1 MAATEMKHK
10 VVKGVAWSTV
20 EKILSALL
28 QLAVSL
34 VLLNLLSPEDYGL
47 MAIVAA
53 FPAILMPLVDSGFS
67 QALIRKRDVDDVD
80 YSSVFYVNIVISLLL
95 YTLLVAISPACG
107 RFFGAPDFA
116 TIAPILY
123 LLIPINSLSN
133 IQNAI
138 LQRSMEFKSLS
149 LYVLIANAVSSGVAI
164 WMALEGC
171 GVWSLVGQRLGVVV
185 VKTALMWAGSR
196 WRPKF
201 TFSLERIRG
210 MFRYGSRILLSD
222 LVSNVYYQISNLFIG
237 KFYTKAELGY
247 YDRGNKIKE
256 MPVTSTI
263 MAVLNVT
270 FSAFSRQKDDKV
282 KLHTNARKVYVLW
295 AFVMFPLMCGLIAV
309 AEDMFRVLL
318 PEVWLPAVPYLRI
331 LSLAGL
337 LAPLSVI
344 SFNLVKVCDNGN
356 MIFRIE
362 FIKKLIATAILALTI
377 PISVEAIAWGQVA
390 IFVSDMTINCLT
402 AGRYVPGWSLWA
414 RAKEVLPYLGT
425 TALMVAFV
433 WLLGVAGAALSI
445 PLWVV
450 FAAKII
456 LGAGCYALLS
466 ELFHLEAWREMKA
479 IIIGY
484 MPRRHRSN

>member
-1 MAATEMKHK
+1 MANELKHS

-67 QALIRKRDVDDVD
+67 QALIRKKEVDDVD
-80 YSSVFYVNIVISLLL
+80 YSSVFYVNIAISLLL
-95 YTLLVAISPACG
+95 YTTLVAIAPACA
-107 RFFGAPDFA
+107 RFFGAPDFVS
-116 TIAPILY
+116 IAPILY

-138 LQRSMEFKSLS
+138 LQRGMEFKHLS
-149 LYVLIANAVSSGVAI
+149 LYVLVANAVSSALAI
-164 WMALEGC
+164 WMAVSGW
-171 GVWSLVGQRLGVVV
+171 GVWALVGQRLGVVV
-185 VKTALMWAGSR
+185 VKTVLMWWGSK
-196 WRPKF
+196 WRPKWA
-201 TFSLERIRG
+201 FSLERIRG

-237 KFYTKAELGY
+237 KFYTKADLGY

-270 FSAFSRQKDDKV
+270 FSAFSRQKEDRA
-282 KLHTNARKVYVLW
+282 KLNLNARKVYVIW

-309 AEDMFRVLL
+309 AEDMFRLLL

-331 LSLAGL
+331 LSIAGL

-344 SFNLVKVCDNGN
+344 SFNLVKVCDDGN
-356 MIFRIE
+356 VIFRIE
-362 FIKKLIATAILALTI
+362 FIKKLIATAILAITI
-377 PISVEAIAWGQVA
+377 PISVKAIAWGQVA
-390 IFVSDMTINCLT
+390 IFISDMTINCLT
-402 AGRYVPGWSLWA
+402 AKRYVVEWSLIA
-414 RAKEVLPYLGT
+414 RAKDVLPYQAT
-425 TALMVAFV
+425 TGLMVLFI
-433 WLLGVAGAALSI
+433 WGFGIAGAALSL
-445 PLWVV
+445 PLWLV
-450 FAAKII
+450 FTLKII
-456 LGAGCYALLS
+456 LGAAVYALLS
-466 ELFHLEAWREMKA
+466 EVFRLEAWKEMKE
-479 IIIGY
+479 ILRGY
-484 MPRRHRSN
+484 MPKRR

>member
-1 MAATEMKHK
+1 MAAELKHK
-10 VVKGVAWSTV
+10 VVKGVAWSTA
-20 EKILSALL
+20 EKICSALL
-28 QLAVSL
+28 QLVVSL
-34 VLLNLLSPEDYGL
+34 VLLSLLSPEDYGL

-67 QALIRKRDVDDVD
+67 QALIRKKDVDDVD
-80 YSSVFYVNIVISLLL
+80 YSSVFYVNIAISLVL
-95 YTLLVAISPACG
+95 YGTLVAIAPACG

-116 TIAPILY
+116 LIAPVLY

-149 LYVLIANAVSSGVAI
+149 LYVLLANLVSSVVAI
-164 WMALEGC
+164 WMAIKGL
-171 GVWSLVGQRLGVVV
+171 GVWSLVGQRIGVVV
-185 VKTALMWAGSR
+185 VKTALMWLGSR
-196 WRPKF
+196 WRPRLV
-201 TFSLERIRG
+201 FSLERIKG

-237 KFYTKAELGY
+237 KFYTKADLGY

-263 MAVLNVT
+263 MAVLGVT
-270 FSAFSRQKDDKV
+270 FSAFSRQRDDKA
-282 KLHTNARKVYVLW
+282 KLLQNARKVYIIW
-295 AFVMFPLMCGLIAV
+295 AFVMLPLMSGLIAI

-331 LSLAGL
+331 LSLGGL

-344 SFNLVKVCDNGN
+344 SFNLVKVCDDGN
-356 MIFRIE
+356 TIFRIE
-362 FIKKLIATAILALTI
+362 FIKKLIATAILAITI

-402 AGRYVPGWSLWA
+402 ARRYVAGWTLWA
-414 RAKEVLPYLGT
+414 RAKDVLPYVAV

-433 WLLGVAGAALSI
+433 GALGLAGAALGV

-450 FAAKII
+450 FVAKIV
-456 LGAGCYALLS
+456 LGAGFYALLS
-466 ELFHLEAWREMKA
+466 ELLHLEAWREVKE
-479 IIIGY
+479 ILVGY
-484 MPRRHRSN
+484 MPRRK

>member
-1 MAATEMKHK
+1 MAAELKHK
-10 VVKGVAWSTV
+10 VVKGVAWSTA
-20 EKILSALL
+20 EKICSALL
-28 QLAVSL
+28 QLVVSL
-34 VLLNLLSPEDYGL
+34 VLLSLLSPEDYGL

-67 QALIRKRDVDDVD
+67 QALIRKKDVDDVD
-80 YSSVFYVNIVISLLL
+80 YSSVFYVNIAISLVL
-95 YTLLVAISPACG
+95 YGTLVAIAPACG

-116 TIAPILY
+116 LIAPVLY

-149 LYVLIANAVSSGVAI
+149 LYVLLANLVSSVVAI
-164 WMALEGC
+164 WMAIKGL
-171 GVWSLVGQRLGVVV
+171 GVWSLVGQRIGVVV
-185 VKTALMWAGSR
+185 VKTALMWLGSR
-196 WRPKF
+196 WRPRLV
-201 TFSLERIRG
+201 FSLERIRG

-237 KFYTKAELGY
+237 KFYTKADLGY

-263 MAVLNVT
+263 MAVLGVT
-270 FSAFSRQKDDKV
+270 FSAFSRQRDDKA
-282 KLHTNARKVYVLW
+282 KLLQNARKVYIIW
-295 AFVMFPLMCGLIAV
+295 AFVMLPLMSGLIAI

-331 LSLAGL
+331 LSLGGL

-344 SFNLVKVCDNGN
+344 SFNLVKVCDDGN
-356 MIFRIE
+356 TIFRIE
-362 FIKKLIATAILALTI
+362 FIKKLIATAILAITI

-402 AGRYVPGWSLWA
+402 ARRYVAGWTLWA
-414 RAKEVLPYLGT
+414 RAKDVLPYVAV

-433 WLLGVAGAALSI
+433 WALGLAGAALGV

-450 FAAKII
+450 FVAKIV
-456 LGAGCYALLS
+456 LGAGFYALFS
-466 ELFHLEAWREMKA
+466 ELLHLEAWREVKE
-479 IIIGY
+479 ILVGY
-484 MPRRHRSN
+484 MPRRK

>member
-1 MAATEMKHK
+1 MANELKHR
-10 VVKGVAWSTV
+10 VIKGVAWSTM
-20 EKILSALL
+20 EKVCSALL

-34 VLLNLLSPEDYGL
+34 VLLSLLSPEDYGL
-47 MAIVAA
+47 MALVAA

-67 QALIRKRDVDDVD
+67 QALIRKKEVDDLD
-80 YSSVFYVNIVISLLL
+80 YSSVFYVNIVISLAL
-95 YTLLVAISPACG
+95 YAVLVAVAPACG
-107 RFFGAPDFA
+107 RFFNAPDFGVV
-116 TIAPILY
+116 APILY

-138 LQRSMEFKSLS
+138 LQRKMEFRNLS
-149 LYVLIANAVSSGVAI
+149 LYVLVANAVSSGVAI
-164 WMALEGC
+164 WMAVEGC

-185 VKTALMWAGSR
+185 VKTLLMWVGSG
-196 WRPKF
+196 WRPRWQ
-201 TFSLERIRG
+201 FSMERIRG

-237 KFYTKAELGY
+237 KFYTKADLGY

-270 FSAFSRQKDDKV
+270 FSAFSRQKDDRV
-282 KLHTNARKVYVLW
+282 KLYHNARKVYTLW
-295 AFVMFPLMCGLIAV
+295 AFVMFPLMCGLIAI

-318 PEVWLPAVPYLRI
+318 PDVWLPAVPYLRI
-331 LSLAGL
+331 LSIAGL

-344 SFNLVKVCDNGN
+344 SFNLVKVCDDGN

-362 FIKKLIATAILALTI
+362 FIKKLIATAILAITI
-377 PISVEAIAWGQVA
+377 PISVRAIAWGQVV

-402 AGRYVPGWSLWA
+402 ARRYVSDWSLWG
-414 RAKEVLPYLGT
+414 RAKDVLPILGVT
-425 TALMVAFV
+425 GLMCGFV
-433 WLLGVAGAALSI
+433 WFVGVVGAALAI

-450 FAAKII
+450 LVAKIV
-456 LGAGCYALLS
+456 LGAGVYALLA
-466 ELFHLEAWREMKA
+466 ELFRLAVWREMKE
-479 IIIGY
+479 ILIGY
-484 MPRRHRSN
+484 FPRSRK

>member
-1 MAATEMKHK
+1 MAAELKHK
-10 VVKGVAWSTV
+10 VVKGVAWSTA
-20 EKILSALL
+20 EKICSALL
-28 QLAVSL
+28 QLVVSL
-34 VLLNLLSPEDYGL
+34 VLLSLLSPEDYGL

-67 QALIRKRDVDDVD
+67 QALIRKKDVDDVD
-80 YSSVFYVNIVISLLL
+80 YSSVFYVNIAISLVL
-95 YTLLVAISPACG
+95 YGTLVAIAPACG

-116 TIAPILY
+116 LIAPVLY

-149 LYVLIANAVSSGVAI
+149 LYVLLANLVSSVVAI
-164 WMALEGC
+164 WMAIKGL
-171 GVWSLVGQRLGVVV
+171 GVWSLVGQRIGVVV
-185 VKTALMWAGSR
+185 VKTALMWLGSR
-196 WRPKF
+196 WRPRLV
-201 TFSLERIRG
+201 FSLERIRG

-237 KFYTKAELGY
+237 KFYTKADLGY

-263 MAVLNVT
+263 MAVLGVT
-270 FSAFSRQKDDKV
+270 FSAFSRQRDDKA
-282 KLHTNARKVYVLW
+282 KLLQNARKVYIIW
-295 AFVMFPLMCGLIAV
+295 AFVMLPLMSGLIAI

-331 LSLAGL
+331 LSLGGL

-344 SFNLVKVCDNGN
+344 SFNLVKVCDDGN
-356 MIFRIE
+356 TIFRIE
-362 FIKKLIATAILALTI
+362 FIKKLIATAILAITI

-402 AGRYVPGWSLWA
+402 ARRYVAGWTLWA
-414 RAKEVLPYLGT
+414 RAKDVLPYVAV

-433 WLLGVAGAALSI
+433 WALGLAGAALGV

-450 FAAKII
+450 FVAKIV
-456 LGAGCYALLS
+456 LGAGFYALLS
-466 ELFHLEAWREMKA
+466 ELLHLEAWREVKE
-479 IIIGY
+479 ILVGY
-484 MPRRHRSN
+484 LPRRKK

>member
-1 MAATEMKHK
+1 MATELKHK

-20 EKILSALL
+20 EKVASALL

-34 VLLNLLSPEDYGL
+34 VLLSLLSPEDYGL

-67 QALIRKRDVDDVD
+67 QALIRKKDVDDLD
-80 YSSVFYVNIVISLLL
+80 YSSVFYVNIVISALL
-95 YTLLVAISPACG
+95 YAVLVAIAPACA
-107 RFFGAPDFA
+107 RFFGAPDFVV
-116 TIAPILY
+116 IAPILY
-123 LLIPINSLSN
+123 LLIPINSFSN

-138 LQRSMEFKSLS
+138 LQRTMEFKNLS
-149 LYVLIANAVSSGVAI
+149 LYMLLANAISSAVAI
-164 WMALEGC
+164 WMALRGL
-171 GVWSLVGQRLGVVV
+171 GVWALVGQRLGVVI
-185 VKTALMWAGSR
+185 VKTVLMWWGSK
-196 WRPKF
+196 WRPRWI
-201 TFSLERIRG
+201 FSMERIKG

-237 KFYTKAELGY
+237 KFYTKADLGY

-263 MAVLNVT
+263 MAVLPVT
-270 FSAFSRQKDDKV
+270 FSAFSRQKEDRDK
-282 KLHTNARKVYVLW
+282 LFTNARKVYLLW

-331 LSLAGL
+331 LSVAGL

-344 SFNLVKVCDNGN
+344 SYNLVKVCDDGN
-356 MIFRIE
+356 VIFRIE
-362 FIKKLIATAILALTI
+362 FTKKVIATAILAVTI
-377 PISVEAIAWGQVA
+377 PISVKAIAWGQVA

-402 AGRYVPGWSLWA
+402 AKRYVPQWKLWQ
-414 RAKEVLPYLGT
+414 RAKDALPYLLT
-425 TALMVAFV
+425 TGLMVAFIWALGLV
-433 WLLGVAGAALSI
+433 GAWLSL

-450 FAAKII
+450 FVAKIV
-456 LGAGCYALLS
+456 LGMGFYSLLS
-466 ELFHLEAWREMKA
+466 ELFRLDAWREMKE

-484 MPRRHRSN
+484 FPKKK

>member
-1 MAATEMKHK
+1 MATELKHK
-10 VVKGVAWSTV
+10 VVKGVAWSTI
-20 EKILSALL
+20 EKICSAVL

-34 VLLNLLSPEDYGL
+34 VLLNLLTPEDYGL

-67 QALIRKRDVDDVD
+67 QALIRKKDVDDVD

-95 YTLLVAISPACG
+95 YSVLVAIAPACS
-107 RFFGAPDFA
+107 RFFGAPDFVS
-116 TIAPILY
+116 IAPILY

-138 LQRSMEFKSLS
+138 LQRGMEFKNLS
-149 LYVLIANAVSSGVAI
+149 LYILVSNAVSSAVAI
-164 WMALEGC
+164 WMAIEGY
-171 GVWSLVGQRLGVVV
+171 GVWALVGQRLGVVV
-185 VKTALMWAGSR
+185 VKTILMWLRSS
-196 WRPKF
+196 WRPKLL
-201 TFSLERIRG
+201 FSMDRIKG

-237 KFYTKAELGY
+237 KFYTKTDLGY

-263 MAVLNVT
+263 MAVLSVT

-282 KLHTNARKVYVLW
+282 KLNINARKVYIIW

-318 PEVWLPAVPYLRI
+318 PDIWLPAVPYLRI
-331 LSLAGL
+331 LSIAGL

-344 SFNLVKVCDNGN
+344 SFNLVKVCDDGK

-362 FIKKLIATAILALTI
+362 FLKKLIATAILCITI

-390 IFVSDMTINCLT
+390 IFVSDMVVNCLT
-402 AGRYVPGWSLWA
+402 AGRYIAEWRLWS
-414 RAKEVLPYLGT
+414 RAKDVLPYLGAT
-425 TALMVAFV
+425 GLMVVFI
-433 WLLGVAGAALSI
+433 WGLGVLGAAVSM
-445 PLWVV
+445 PLWIV

-456 LGAGCYALLS
+456 LGAGFYALIS
-466 ELFHLEAWREMKA
+466 EIFKFEAWRETKEILRA
-479 IIIGY
+479 Y
-484 MPRRHRSN
+484 MPKRGA

>member
-1 MAATEMKHK
+1 MATELKHK

-20 EKILSALL
+20 EKICSALL

-67 QALIRKRDVDDVD
+67 QALIRKREVDDLD
-80 YSSVFYVNIVISLLL
+80 YSSVFYVNIVISILL
-95 YTLLVAISPACG
+95 YTVLVAISPLCS
-107 RFFGAPDFA
+107 RFFGAPDFEVV
-116 TIAPILY
+116 APILY

-138 LQRSMEFKSLS
+138 LQRRMEFKNLS
-149 LYVLIANAVSSGVAI
+149 LYVLVANGVSSAVAI
-164 WMALEGC
+164 WMAIEGL
-171 GVWSLVGQRLGVVV
+171 GIWALVGQRLGVVI
-185 VKTALMWAGSR
+185 VKTALMWMGSR
-196 WRPKF
+196 WRPRLQ
-201 TFSLERIRG
+201 FSLERIKA

-237 KFYTKAELGY
+237 KFYTKTDLGY

-263 MAVLNVT
+263 MAVLGVT
-270 FSAFSRQKDDKV
+270 FSAFSRQKDDRE
-282 KLHTNARKVYVLW
+282 KLHNNARKVYVLW

-331 LSLAGL
+331 LSIAGL

-344 SFNLVKVCDNGN
+344 SFNLVKVCDDGN
-356 MIFRIE
+356 IIFRIE
-362 FIKKLIATAILALTI
+362 FIKKLIATAVLAITI
-377 PISVEAIAWGQVA
+377 PISVRAIAWGQVA

-402 AGRYVPGWSLWA
+402 AKRYVPEWRLGA
-414 RAKEVLPYLGT
+414 RLKDALPYLLI
-425 TALMVAFV
+425 TALMCGFI
-433 WLLGVAGAALSI
+433 WLLGIVGAQLGVA
-445 PLWVV
+445 LWVV
-450 FAAKII
+450 FVAKIV
-456 LGAGCYALLS
+456 LGAGFYALLS
-466 ELFHLEAWREMKA
+466 ELLHLDAWREMKE
-479 IIIGY
+479 IIKGY
-484 MPRRHRSN
+484 LPCRK

>member
-1 MAATEMKHK
+1 MATELKHK
-10 VVKGVAWSTV
+10 VVKGVAWSTI
-20 EKILSALL
+20 EKICSAVL

-34 VLLNLLSPEDYGL
+34 VLLNLLTPEDYGL

-67 QALIRKRDVDDVD
+67 QALIRKKDVDDVD

-95 YTLLVAISPACG
+95 YSVLVAIAPACS
-107 RFFGAPDFA
+107 RFFGAPDFVS
-116 TIAPILY
+116 IAPILY

-138 LQRSMEFKSLS
+138 LQRGMEFKNLS
-149 LYVLIANAVSSGVAI
+149 LYILVSNAVSSAVAI
-164 WMALEGC
+164 WMAIEGY
-171 GVWSLVGQRLGVVV
+171 GVWALVGQRLGVVV
-185 VKTALMWAGSR
+185 VKTVLMWLRSS
-196 WRPKF
+196 WRPKLL
-201 TFSLERIRG
+201 FSMDRIKG

-237 KFYTKAELGY
+237 KFYTKTDLGY

-263 MAVLNVT
+263 MAVLSVT

-282 KLHTNARKVYVLW
+282 KLNINARKVYIIW

-318 PEVWLPAVPYLRI
+318 PDIWLPAVPYLRI
-331 LSLAGL
+331 LSIAGL

-344 SFNLVKVCDNGN
+344 SFNLVKVCDDGK

-362 FIKKLIATAILALTI
+362 FLKKLIATAILCITI

-390 IFVSDMTINCLT
+390 IFVSDMVVNCLT
-402 AGRYVPGWSLWA
+402 AGRYIAEWRLWS
-414 RAKEVLPYLGT
+414 RAKDVLPYLGAT
-425 TALMVAFV
+425 GLMVVFI
-433 WLLGVAGAALSI
+433 WGLGVLGAAVSI
-445 PLWVV
+445 PLWIV
-450 FAAKII
+450 FAVKII
-456 LGAGCYALLS
+456 LGAGFYALIS
-466 ELFHLEAWREMKA
+466 EIFQFEAWRETKEILRA
-479 IIIGY
+479 Y
-484 MPRRHRSN
+484 MPKRRA

>member
-1 MAATEMKHK
+1 MSTQLKHK
-10 VVKGVAWSTV
+10 VVKGVAWSTI
-20 EKILSALL
+20 EKVASALL

-34 VLLNLLSPEDYGL
+34 VLLSLLSPEDYGL

-67 QALIRKRDVDDVD
+67 QALIRKKEVDDLD
-80 YSSVFYVNIVISLLL
+80 YSSVFYVNIVISALL
-95 YTLLVAISPACG
+95 YAVLVAIAPACS

-116 TIAPILY
+116 VIAPILY
-123 LLIPINSLSN
+123 LLIPINSFSN

-138 LQRSMEFKSLS
+138 LQRTMEFKNLS
-149 LYVLIANAVSSGVAI
+149 LYMLLANAVSSAVAI
-164 WMALEGC
+164 WMAVKGL
-171 GVWSLVGQRLGVVV
+171 GVWALVGQRLGVVV
-185 VKTALMWAGSR
+185 VKTALMWWGSK
-196 WRPKF
+196 WRPRLM
-201 TFSLERIRG
+201 FSMERIRG

-237 KFYTKAELGY
+237 KFYTKADLGY

-270 FSAFSRQKDDKV
+270 FSAFSRQKEDKE
-282 KLHTNARKVYVLW
+282 KLFRNARKVYLLW
-295 AFVMFPLMCGLIAV
+295 AFVMFPLMCGLIAI

-331 LSLAGL
+331 LSIAGL

-344 SFNLVKVCDNGN
+344 SFNLVKVCDDGN
-356 MIFRIE
+356 VIFRIE
-362 FIKKLIATAILALTI
+362 FVKKLIATAVLAITI
-377 PISVEAIAWGQVA
+377 PISVKAIAWGQVA

-402 AGRYVPGWSLWA
+402 AKRYVPQWGLLQRVKDA
-414 RAKEVLPYLGT
+414 LPYLAT
-425 TALMVAFV
+425 TGLMVAFI
-433 WLLGVAGAALSI
+433 WALGLLGTLLGI
-445 PLWVV
+445 PLWITFV
-450 FAAKII
+450 AKIV
-456 LGAGCYALLS
+456 LGMGFYALLS
-466 ELFHLEAWREMKA
+466 ELFHLDAWREMKE

-484 MPRRHRSN
+484 FPRRK

>member
-1 MAATEMKHK
+1 MASELKNK
-10 VVKGVAWSTV
+10 VVKGVAWSTI
-20 EKILSALL
+20 EKICSAVL
-28 QLAVSL
+28 QLVVSL
-34 VLLNLLSPEDYGL
+34 VLLSLLSPEDYGL

-67 QALIRKRDVDDVD
+67 QALIRKKEVDDVD
-80 YSSVFYVNIVISLLL
+80 YSSVFYVNIAISVAL

-107 RFFGAPDFA
+107 RFFGAPGFQQ
-116 TIAPILY
+116 IAPILY

-138 LQRSMEFKSLS
+138 LQRSMEFRNLS
-149 LYVLIANAVSSGVAI
+149 LYVLVANAVSSAVAI
-164 WMALEGC
+164 WMAIEGL
-171 GVWSLVGQRLGVVV
+171 GVWALVGQRLGVVV
-185 VKTALMWAGSR
+185 VKTAMMWMGSR
-196 WRPKF
+196 WRPKLL
-201 TFSLERIRG
+201 FSMERIRS

-237 KFYTKAELGY
+237 KFYTKTDLGY

-270 FSAFSRQKDDKV
+270 FSAFSRQKEDKV
-282 KLHTNARKVYVLW
+282 KLNQNARKVYILW
-295 AFVMFPLMCGLIAV
+295 AFVMFPLMCGLIAI

-318 PEVWLPAVPYLRI
+318 PEVWLPAVPYLQI
-331 LSLAGL
+331 LSIAGL

-344 SFNLVKVCDNGN
+344 SFNLVKVCDDGN

-362 FIKKLIATAILALTI
+362 FIKKLIATAILAITI
-377 PISVEAIAWGQVA
+377 PISVKAIAWGQVA

-402 AGRYVPGWSLWA
+402 ARRYVAEWCFWK
-414 RAKEVLPYLGT
+414 RAKDVLPYLAT
-425 TALMVAFV
+425 TGLMVAFV
-433 WLLGVAGAALSI
+433 WGLGVAGTALAL

-450 FAAKII
+450 FVGKII
-456 LGAGCYALLS
+456 LGAGFYALLA
-466 ELFHLEAWREMKA
+466 ELLGLEAWREMKE
-479 IIIGY
+479 IVLGY
-484 MPRRHRSN
+484 LPSRKR

>member
-1 MAATEMKHK
+1 MATELKHK
-10 VVKGVAWSTV
+10 VVKGVAWSTI
-20 EKILSALL
+20 EKVCSALL

-67 QALIRKRDVDDVD
+67 QALIRKKEVDDVD

-95 YTLLVAISPACG
+95 YAILVAVAPACG
-107 RFFGAPDFA
+107 RFFGAPDFT

-123 LLIPINSLSN
+123 LLIPINSFSN

-138 LQRSMEFKSLS
+138 LQRRMEFKSLS
-149 LYVLIANAVSSGVAI
+149 FYVLISNAVSSVLAI
-164 WMALEGC
+164 WMAIEGC

-185 VKTALMWAGSR
+185 VKTIMMWIGSS
-196 WRPKF
+196 WRPKLC
-201 TFSLERIRG
+201 FSMERISG

-237 KFYTKAELGY
+237 KFYTKADLGY

-270 FSAFSRQKDDKV
+270 FSAFSRQKEDKV
-282 KLHTNARKVYVLW
+282 KLYTNARKVYILW
-295 AFVMFPLMCGLIAV
+295 AFVMFPLMSGLIAV

-318 PEVWLPAVPYLRI
+318 PELWLPAVPYLRI

-344 SFNLVKVCDNGN
+344 SYNLVKVCDDGN
-356 MIFRIE
+356 VIFRIE
-362 FIKKLIATAILALTI
+362 FIKKLIATAILAITI
-377 PISVEAIAWGQVA
+377 PISVRAIAWGQVV

-402 AGRYVPGWSLWA
+402 AARYVPGWRLWQ
-414 RAKEVLPYLGT
+414 RAKDAFPYLAI
-425 TALMVAFV
+425 TALMVLFIWV
-433 WLLGVAGAALSI
+433 LGLISAALSI
-445 PLWVV
+445 PLWLV
-450 FAAKII
+450 FVAKIV
-456 LGAGCYALLS
+456 LGAAFYVLLAQI
-466 ELFHLEAWREMKA
+466 LHLDAWKEMKE
-479 IIIGY
+479 IIVGY
-484 MPRRHRSN
+484 FPRRDK

>member
-1 MAATEMKHK
+1 MAAELKHK
-10 VVKGVAWSTV
+10 VVKGVAWSTA
-20 EKILSALL
+20 EKICSALL
-28 QLAVSL
+28 QLVVSL
-34 VLLNLLSPEDYGL
+34 VLLSLLSPEDYGL

-67 QALIRKRDVDDVD
+67 QALIRKKDVDDVD
-80 YSSVFYVNIVISLLL
+80 YSSVFYVNIAISLLL
-95 YTLLVAISPACG
+95 YGTLVAIAPACG

-116 TIAPILY
+116 LIAPVLY

-149 LYVLIANAVSSGVAI
+149 LYVLLANLVSSVVAI
-164 WMALEGC
+164 WMAIKGL
-171 GVWSLVGQRLGVVV
+171 GVWSLVGQRIGVVV
-185 VKTALMWAGSR
+185 VKTALMWLGSR
-196 WRPKF
+196 WRPRLV
-201 TFSLERIRG
+201 FSLERIKG

-237 KFYTKAELGY
+237 KFYTKADLGY

-263 MAVLNVT
+263 MAVLGVT
-270 FSAFSRQKDDKV
+270 FSAFSRQRDDKA
-282 KLHTNARKVYVLW
+282 KLLQNARKVYIIW
-295 AFVMFPLMCGLIAV
+295 AFVMLPLMSGLIAI

-331 LSLAGL
+331 LSLGGL

-344 SFNLVKVCDNGN
+344 SFNLVKVCDDGN
-356 MIFRIE
+356 TIFRIE
-362 FIKKLIATAILALTI
+362 FIKKLIATAILAITI

-402 AGRYVPGWSLWA
+402 ARRYVAGWTLWA
-414 RAKEVLPYLGT
+414 RAKDVLPYVAV

-433 WLLGVAGAALSI
+433 WALGIAGAAVGV

-450 FAAKII
+450 FVAKIV
-456 LGAGCYALLS
+456 LGAGFYALLS
-466 ELFHLEAWREMKA
+466 ELLHLEAWREVKE
-479 IIIGY
+479 ILVGY
-484 MPRRHRSN
+484 LPRRKK

>member
-1 MAATEMKHK
+1 MATQLKHK
-10 VVKGVAWSTV
+10 VVKGVAWSTI
-20 EKILSALL
+20 EKIASALL

-34 VLLNLLSPEDYGL
+34 VLLSLLSPEDYGL

-67 QALIRKRDVDDVD
+67 QALIRKKDVDDLD
-80 YSSVFYVNIVISLLL
+80 YSSVFYVNIVISALL
-95 YTLLVAISPACG
+95 YAVLVAIAPACS

-116 TIAPILY
+116 VIAPVLY
-123 LLIPINSLSN
+123 LLIPINSFSN

-138 LQRSMEFKSLS
+138 LQRTMEFKNLS
-149 LYVLIANAVSSGVAI
+149 LYVLLANAVSSGVAI
-164 WMALEGC
+164 WMAVKGW
-171 GVWSLVGQRLGVVV
+171 GVWALVGQRLGVVV
-185 VKTALMWAGSR
+185 VKTVLMWLGSK
-196 WRPKF
+196 WRPRWM
-201 TFSLERIRG
+201 FSMERIKG

-237 KFYTKAELGY
+237 KFYTKADLGY

-270 FSAFSRQKDDKV
+270 FSAFSRQKEDRE
-282 KLHTNARKVYVLW
+282 KLFINARKVYLLW

-331 LSLAGL
+331 LSIAGL

-344 SFNLVKVCDNGN
+344 SYNIVKVCDDGN
-356 MIFRIE
+356 VIFRIE
-362 FIKKLIATAILALTI
+362 FVKKLIATAVLAVTI
-377 PISVEAIAWGQVA
+377 PISVTAIAWGQVA

-402 AGRYVPGWSLWA
+402 AKRYVPQWSLWQRVKDA
-414 RAKEVLPYLGT
+414 LPYLAT
-425 TALMVAFV
+425 TGLMVAFI
-433 WLLGVAGAALSI
+433 WALGLLGTVLGI
-445 PLWVV
+445 PLWITFV
-450 FAAKII
+450 AKIV
-456 LGAGCYALLS
+456 LGMGFYTLLS
-466 ELFHLEAWREMKA
+466 ELFHLDAWREMKE

-484 MPRRHRSN
+484 FPRRK

>member
-1 MAATEMKHK
+1 MATELKNK
-10 VVKGVAWSTV
+10 VIKGVAWSTI
-20 EKILSALL
+20 EKICSAVL
-28 QLAVSL
+28 QLVVSL
-34 VLLNLLSPEDYGL
+34 VLLSLLTPEDYGL

-67 QALIRKRDVDDVD
+67 QALIRKKEVDDVD
-80 YSSVFYVNIVISLLL
+80 YSSVFYVNIAISLVL
-95 YTLLVAISPACG
+95 YTSLVAISPACA
-107 RFFGAPDFA
+107 RFFGAPGFVD
-116 TIAPILY
+116 IAPILY
-123 LLIPINSLSN
+123 LLIPINSFSN

-138 LQRSMEFKSLS
+138 LQRSMEFRNLS
-149 LYVLIANAVSSGVAI
+149 FYVLIANAVSSGVAI
-164 WMALEGC
+164 WMALEGY
-171 GVWSLVGQRLGVVV
+171 GVWALVGQRLGVVV
-185 VKTALMWAGSR
+185 VKTLLMWVGSR
-196 WRPKF
+196 WRPRLL
-201 TFSLERIRG
+201 FSFDRIRS

-237 KFYTKAELGY
+237 KYYTKTDLGY

-263 MAVLNVT
+263 MAVLSVT

-282 KLHTNARKVYVLW
+282 KLNTNARKVYIIW
-295 AFVMFPLMCGLIAV
+295 AFVMFPLMCGLIAI

-344 SFNLVKVCDNGN
+344 SFNLVKVCDDGN
-356 MIFRIE
+356 VIFRIE
-362 FIKKLIATAILALTI
+362 FIKKLIATAILAITI
-377 PISVEAIAWGQVA
+377 PISVEAIAWGQVV

-402 AGRYVPGWSLWA
+402 ARRYVPEWSLLS
-414 RAKEVLPYLGT
+414 RAKDALPYLLI

-433 WLLGVAGAALSI
+433 WALGVAGAALSI

-450 FAAKII
+450 FVAKIL
-456 LGAGCYALLS
+456 LGAGFYALLS
-466 ELFHLEAWREMKA
+466 ELLHLEAWREMKE

-484 MPRRHRSN
+484 MPKRKR

>member
-1 MAATEMKHK
+1 MATELKHK

-20 EKILSALL
+20 EKIASALL
-28 QLAVSL
+28 QFAVSL

-47 MAIVAA
+47 MALVAA

-67 QALIRKRDVDDVD
+67 QALIRKKEVDDLD
-80 YSSVFYVNIVISLLL
+80 YSSVFYVNILISLAL
-95 YTLLVAISPACG
+95 YGVLVAISPACG

-116 TIAPILY
+116 NVAPVLY
-123 LLIPINSLSN
+123 LLIPINSISN

-138 LQRSMEFKSLS
+138 LQRKMEFKSLS
-149 LYVLIANAVSSGVAI
+149 LYVLVSNAVASAVAI
-164 WMALEGC
+164 WMAIEGF
-171 GVWSLVGQRLGVVV
+171 GIWALVGQRLGVVV
-185 VKTALMWAGSR
+185 VKTALMWIGSR
-196 WRPKF
+196 WRPKWM
-201 TFSLERIRG
+201 FSLERIRG

-237 KFYTKAELGY
+237 KFYTKTDLGY

-263 MAVLNVT
+263 MAVLGVT

-282 KLHTNARKVYVLW
+282 KLYHNARKVYILW

-331 LSLAGL
+331 LSIAGL

-344 SFNLVKVCDNGN
+344 SFNLVKVCDDGN

-362 FIKKLIATAILALTI
+362 FVKKLIATAILAITI

-402 AGRYVPGWSLWA
+402 ARRYVPEWRLGA
-414 RAKEVLPYLGT
+414 RLKDALPYLGIT
-425 TALMVAFV
+425 GLMCGFV
-433 WLLGVAGAALSI
+433 WLVGVLGAHWGVA
-445 PLWVV
+445 LWVV
-450 FAAKII
+450 FVAKIV
-456 LGAGCYALLS
+456 LGAGCYALLA
-466 ELFHLEAWREMKA
+466 ELFHLDAWQEMKEIVA
-479 IIIGY
+479 GY
-484 MPRRHRSN
+484 FPRKRG

>member
-1 MAATEMKHK
+1 MAAELKHK
-10 VVKGVAWSTV
+10 VVKGVAWSTA
-20 EKILSALL
+20 EKICSALL
-28 QLAVSL
+28 QLVVSL
-34 VLLNLLSPEDYGL
+34 VLLSLLSPEDYGL

-67 QALIRKRDVDDVD
+67 QALIRKKDVDDVD
-80 YSSVFYVNIVISLLL
+80 YSSVFYVNIAISLVL
-95 YTLLVAISPACG
+95 YGTLVAIAPACG

-116 TIAPILY
+116 LIAPVLY

-149 LYVLIANAVSSGVAI
+149 LYVLLANLVSSVVAI
-164 WMALEGC
+164 WMAIKGL
-171 GVWSLVGQRLGVVV
+171 GVWSLVGQRIGVVV
-185 VKTALMWAGSR
+185 VKTALMWLGSR
-196 WRPKF
+196 WRPRLV
-201 TFSLERIRG
+201 FSLERIRG

-237 KFYTKAELGY
+237 KFYTKADLGY

-263 MAVLNVT
+263 MAVLGVT
-270 FSAFSRQKDDKV
+270 FSAFSRQRDDKA
-282 KLHTNARKVYVLW
+282 KLLQNARKVYIIW
-295 AFVMFPLMCGLIAV
+295 AFVMLPLMSGLIAI

-331 LSLAGL
+331 LSLGGL

-344 SFNLVKVCDNGN
+344 SFNLVKVCDDGN
-356 MIFRIE
+356 TIFRIE
-362 FIKKLIATAILALTI
+362 FIKKLIATAILAITI

-402 AGRYVPGWSLWA
+402 ARRYVAGWTLWA
-414 RAKEVLPYLGT
+414 RAKDVLPYVAV
-425 TALMVAFV
+425 TALMVVFV
-433 WLLGVAGAALSI
+433 GALGLAGAALGV

-450 FAAKII
+450 FVAKIV
-456 LGAGCYALLS
+456 LGAGFYALLS
-466 ELFHLEAWREMKA
+466 ELLHLEAWREVKE
-479 IIIGY
+479 ILVGY
-484 MPRRHRSN
+484 MPRRK